1 MAGAHEVRD
10 AVGDDA
16 GLAGPRAGEDEQRAV
31 HLQHGLAL
39 LGVQFVKEVHQEVLI
54 ILRGAMV
61 SEMPHEPERPC
72 PICGGQSRYRFT
84 SKHDRRIFECS
95 NRECGHF
102 FTPALSEADGIV
114 VREADL
120 ERQSA
125 ESLAAWDERNTRLL
139 ACLMREVPDPSRR
152 LAFLDFGAGD
162 AHVSRTFKRL
172 LGERVTIYCLDANPA
187 CRGLYRQHGLVEVGS
202 LDAVPEKIDVVYM
215 IEVIEHLENPIASLR
230 AAAPGPGCPRD
241 PLPLHPGRIVAA
253 WLRRTPTTA
262 AGTSTSSR
270 RDRWGLALEA
280 AGFREDTLPAP
291 SGDVRVAAG
300 GAAPGACSTA

>member
-1 MAGAHEVRD
+1 
-10 AVGDDA
+10 
-16 GLAGPRAGEDEQRAV
+16 
-31 HLQHGLAL
+31 
-39 LGVQFVKEVHQEVLI
+39 
-54 ILRGAMV
+54 MV

-95 NRECGHF
+95 NRACGHY
-102 FTPALSEADGIV
+102 FTPALSEEDGIV

-139 ACLMREVPDPSRR
+139 AFLMREVPDPSRR

-172 LGERVTIYCLDANPA
+172 LGERVTVYCLDANPA

-230 AAAPGPGCPRD
+230 GLHRVLAARGI
-241 PLPLHPGRIVAA
+241 LFLS
-253 WLRRTPTTA
+253 TPE
-262 AGTSTSSR
+262 GSSR
-270 RDRWGLALEA
+270 PGETNAYDGRWHLHFFTPRSLGLALEA
-280 AGFREDTLPAP
+280 AGFQRIRFRYHPEMYALPPVGSA
-291 SGDVRVAAG
+291 SRLFHRVKTAARPWLLPILRRHVEHG
-300 GAAPGACSTA
+300 HLVGVTRAQG